1 MTRPIWLTPEIM
13 LEVHS
18 EQIAEHGGTDGIRDE
33 GLFESAMSRP
43 LNAFAYGDDD
53 LINLAALYAA
63 GIIKNHPFLDGNK
76 RTGFVA
82 SELFLTLNGVA
93 LPASDDEVLA
103 AVLSLASGEW
113 DDKDY
118 ANWLRENTEAAA

>member
-1 MTRPIWLTPEIM
+1 MSRPFWLNVGFI

-18 EQIAEHGGTDGIRDE
+18 DQIAEHGGIDGIRDD
-33 GLFESAMSRP
+33 GLLESAMFRP
-43 LNAFAYGDDD
+43 LNAFEYGEESI
-53 LINLAALYAA
+53 LSLAALYAA

-82 SELFLTLNGVA
+82 SEVFLDINGFNMTA
-93 LPASDDEVLA
+93 TDEEALA

-118 ANWLRENTEAAA
+118 ANWLRDNTEAFA

>member
-1 MTRPIWLTPEIM
+1 M

-18 EQIAEHGGTDGIRDE
+18 DQIAEHGGTDGIRDE
-33 GLFESAMSRP
+33 GLLDSAMSRP
-43 LNAFAYGDDD
+43 LNAFAYGEDD
-53 LINLAALYAA
+53 LITLAALYAA
-63 GIIKNHPFLDGNK
+63 GIVKNHPFLDGNK

-82 SELFLTLNGVA
+82 SEVFLDLNGIDLMA
-93 LPASDDEVLA
+93 TDDEVLA

-118 ANWLRENTEAAA
+118 ANWLRENTVASA